1 MVWYARQGEI
11 LIEFEG
17 SEDVDIVVDES
28 ELGHGNVAYCNRQ
41 VIV

>member
-1 MVWYARQGEI
+1 LVRREQDLVWYARQGEI

-28 ELGHGNVAYCNRQ
+28 ELG
-41 VIV
+41 